1 MYVTTCLYLYR
12 CRSLNATDLL
22 TNSRIPESCDVFDN
36 FIGNSE
42 FGYYDEGTLPGIQQV
57 LDDVLMALHSNISG
71 NLSQCA
77 QLIGDYLCLYYY
89 PRCNKNNNE
98 IIPVCSRT
106 CNLLFNYEQC
116 SNLLQTAVSLIVEQ
130 NITLI
135 PNNDSCIVTYRSY
148 VEPDQPGVSE
158 TCIPIEG

>member
-1 MYVTTCLYLYR
+1 MHVTTHLYLYR
-12 CRSLNATDLL
+12 CRSLNAEDLL

-36 FIGNSE
+36 MGNSD

-77 QLIGDYLCLYYY
+77 QLIGDYLCLYYFPICY
-89 PRCNKNNNE
+89 RNNNE
-98 IIPVCSRT
+98 IIPVCSST

-116 SNLLQTAVSLIVEQ
+116 SSLLQTAVSLIAEQ

-135 PNNDSCIVTYRSY
+135 PDNDSCIMTYRSFT
-148 VEPDQPGVSE
+148 EPDQPGLSE
-158 TCIPIEG
+158 TCIHIEG